1 MLNDSFKKLY
11 KNVPVVLWVNHGS
24 AVSAEIHN
32 HAEIEL
38 SIRNSGESEVTINN
52 KSFITRKGDILI
64 KNPFDIHSSRSLD
77 GNETGYC
84 MCFDC
89 SLIADE
95 TLVESLK
102 NGSIRVANYIDTKCE
117 HYEEI
122 KTLFMNIINCY
133 ERNSKYLYLEI
144 KAHISLLFAFLL
156 NNGYI
161 SESHPITR
169 DEEFYRRVFRYI
181 SENYSYH
188 ITSKDVADALS
199 YNHSYFCRK
208 FRKIFERRFYDY
220 LNMYR
225 VFEAQKLFS
234 AGGKTV
240 AQIAL
245 SCGFNTQ
252 TYFTECFKKYSGI
265 LPSEYKR
272 KVNSERKISQ

>member
-1 MLNDSFKKLY
+1 MLKDSFKKLY
-11 KNVPVVLWVNHGS
+11 KNVPIAVWVNHGS
-24 AVSAEIHN
+24 AVNADVHN

-38 SIRNSGESEVTINN
+38 SLKTLGESEVTINN
-52 KSFITRKGDILI
+52 KKYIIREGDILI
-64 KNPFDIHSSRSLD
+64 KNPFDIHSSQPLD
-77 GNETGYC
+77 GKEGGYC

-95 TLVESLK
+95 ALAEAFK
-102 NGSIRVANYIDTKCE
+102 NGSIRVTNYIDSSCK
-117 HYEEI
+117 HHAEI
-122 KTLFMNIINCY
+122 KELFMNIIKCY
-133 ERNSKYLYLEI
+133 EKNSKYIYLEI

-161 SESHPITR
+161 SESHPISR

-181 SENYSYH
+181 SENYPYH

-199 YNHSYFCRK
+199 YNQSYFCRK

-234 AGGKTV
+234 KDEKTIAQV
-240 AQIAL
+240 AL
-245 SCGFNTQ
+245 ECGFNTQ
-252 TYFTECFKKYSGI
+252 TYFAECFKKYTGM
-265 LPSEYKR
+265 LPSEFKR
-272 KVNSERKISQ
+272 KVNSERETSQ

>member
-11 KNVPVVLWVNHGS
+11 KNVPIVVWANHGG
-24 AVSAEIHN
+24 AVNVDVHN

-38 SIRNSGESEVTINN
+38 SLRSRGEREVTINN
-52 KSFITRKGDILI
+52 KSFITRVGDILI
-64 KNPFDIHSSRSLD
+64 KNPFDIHSARSID
-77 GNETGYC
+77 DNEAGYC

-95 TLVESLK
+95 TLVEALK
-102 NGSIRVANYIDTKCE
+102 NGSIRVINHIDTKCE
-117 HYEEI
+117 HYAEI
-122 KTLFMNIINCY
+122 KKLFMNIIKCY
-133 ERNSKYLYLEI
+133 DKNSKYIYLEL

-161 SESHPITR
+161 CEEHPITK
-169 DEEFYRRVFRYI
+169 DEEFYRRVLRYI
-181 SENYSYH
+181 SENYQYN

-225 VFEAQKLFS
+225 VVEAQKFFS

-240 AQIAL
+240 AQIGL
-245 SCGFNTQ
+245 ECGFNTQ
-252 TYFTECFKKYSGI
+252 TYFSECFKKYTGM
-265 LPSEYKR
+265 LPSEFKR
-272 KVNSERKISQ
+272 KVNSERKTSQ